1 MASIVKNSSKSAW
14 DGMFQK
20 VGHDIDRIV
29 TSYFD
34 VKDLNVLAVC
44 KRWKDNASLASLK
57 GRCILEWRKDQAA
70 IAAGCNE
77 WLVQFLRGNNIC
89 FWDLPLHAHDGSPLP
104 KTKIDMPIINGTSCS
119 IAQFRNGRDLVGL
132 VFALQS
138 KKKGF
143 ILADPLG
150 FVSRRRYEKFKL
162 QFTLLSPENIEPGT
176 NIENPLQVY
185 IMPVMG
191 GTRMMMKFTAYH
203 TAPCCLD
210 VSSLD
215 AWEALD
221 AIAPLLSNTHQEI
234 GLANRVMHVLPEN
247 SPPIPDAIPLVLPRP
262 TSSTTF
268 TKNNIVAI
276 LLGLCLASFIR
287 YLWNLSRE

>member
-29 TSYFD
+29 TSYLD

-104 KTKIDMPIINGTSCS
+104 KTKIDMPIINGTSFFNCPIQKWKGSCGARVCS
-119 IAQFRNGRDLVGL
+119 TKQ
-132 VFALQS
+132 
-138 KKKGF
+138 KKG
-143 ILADPLG
+143 
-150 FVSRRRYEKFKL
+150 
-162 QFTLLSPENIEPGT
+162 
-176 NIENPLQVY
+176 VY
-185 IMPVMG
+185 FSGPSGI
-191 GTRMMMKFTAYH
+191 
-203 TAPCCLD
+203 C
-210 VSSLD
+210 
-215 AWEALD
+215 
-221 AIAPLLSNTHQEI
+221 Q
-234 GLANRVMHVLPEN
+234 
-247 SPPIPDAIPLVLPRP
+247 PP
-262 TSSTTF
+262 
-268 TKNNIVAI
+268 
-276 LLGLCLASFIR
+276 
-287 YLWNLSRE
+287 

>member
-1 MASIVKNSSKSAW
+1 MSSAIVKQPSKSAW
-14 DGMFQK
+14 TGMFQK

-29 TSYFD
+29 TSCLD
-34 VKDLNVLAVC
+34 EKDLNVFAVC
-44 KRWKDNASLASLK
+44 KRWRDNAALASLK
-57 GRCILEWRKDQAA
+57 GRCIVEWRKDQAA

-77 WLVQFLRGNNIC
+77 WLVQFLRGNHIC

-104 KTKIDMPIINGTSCS
+104 KTKIDMPIINGTFCS
-119 IAQFRNGRDLVGL
+119 IAQFRNGRDRVGL

-138 KKKGF
+138 KKKGV

-191 GTRMMMKFTAYH
+191 GDENDDEIYRVPHSTALFR
-203 TAPCCLD
+203 C
-210 VSSLD
+210 
-215 AWEALD
+215 
-221 AIAPLLSNTHQEI
+221 
-234 GLANRVMHVLPEN
+234 
-247 SPPIPDAIPLVLPRP
+247 
-262 TSSTTF
+262 
-268 TKNNIVAI
+268 
-276 LLGLCLASFIR
+276 
-287 YLWNLSRE
+287 